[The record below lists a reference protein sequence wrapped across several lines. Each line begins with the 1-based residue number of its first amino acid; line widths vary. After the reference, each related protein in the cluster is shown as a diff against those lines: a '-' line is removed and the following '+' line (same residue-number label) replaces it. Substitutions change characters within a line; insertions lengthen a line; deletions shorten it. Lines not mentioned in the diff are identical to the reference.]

1 MPEKLTYKEA
11 VAASS
16 IANVMIAA
24 ILNGD
29 LPLAGKMME
38 QDKWHE
44 TYRRSL
50 VPHLKEIRR
59 LTQQRGAYGSF
70 LSGAAFN
77 CANLVARRTNQRN
90 CSKFGEIIYQS
101 EHPNFQY

>member
-1 MPEKLTYKEA
+1 
-11 VAASS
+11 
-16 IANVMIAA
+16 MIAA

-59 LTQQRGAYGSF
+59 LTQQKVLMALLKRCWS
-70 LSGAAFN
+70 N

>member
-1 MPEKLTYKEA
+1 VRNKEA

-44 TYRRSL
+44 TSG
-50 VPHLKEIRR
+50 KTAR
-59 LTQQRGAYGSF
+59 LFSVNNGS
-70 LSGAAFN
+70 SGINAM
-77 CANLVARRTNQRN
+77 T
-90 CSKFGEIIYQS
+90 SHIGK
-101 EHPNFQY
+101 